1 MSDVCWQFVVSCF
14 GGVESAYLNSWYWA
28 HAPVLHLNISHSVK
42 AGAHLKQKG
51 QMLEEV
57 DLKVKSGNNLSKKR
71 EIKDP
76 KKISQLVR
84 DIFGTKWYISCTRR
98 MSRVARLPAATGL
111 HFIFFQTIYRTNE
124 EGYDQFDHIWGDPAI
139 VPYNNI
145 PDKISPTLLSSRT
158 LYLMRAC
165 AGRPIRWSG
174 MTQRLPTLPRPA
186 ESAQL
191 LQSLQYSPYFA
202 CCALFS

>member
-14 GGVESAYLNSWYWA
+14 GGVESAYLNSWYWS

-76 KKISQLVR
+76 KKMSQLVR

-111 HFIFFQTIYRTNE
+111 HFIFFRTIYRTNE

-145 PDKISPTLLSSRT
+145 PDKISPAPSSRT
-158 LYLMRAC
+158 LYLMRAST
-165 AGRPIRWSG
+165 GRVRSDDEQWHSG
-174 MTQRLPTLPRPA
+174 SLPRGIQPFP
-186 ESAQL
+186 SL